1 MSLGRHHWL
10 GLYLRGVLM
19 GAADLV
25 PGVSGG
31 TIALITGIYDRFIAA
46 IASVGVG
53 ALSMVLSGKIKDAWT
68 HVDGNFLVAVGA
80 GILSSVVALA
90 SLLNW
95 LLLNYP
101 LPLWSLFCGLILA
114 SAIHLFYTSRVDWT
128 GRDYALWLTGVGV
141 ATVISLMQATQLP
154 VGPASVFF
162 AGAVAISAML
172 LPGISGS
179 FLLLILGMYQPV
191 ISALVNVDLVTVGL
205 FALGSLCGLLV
216 FSRVLKALLARTQR
230 ATMAILYGF
239 LLGSV
244 IMLWPWQQ
252 PVTSMVDRHGE
263 NRVIQSVPV
272 LPQTYEESIGEPMVW
287 LCLLTFTLGAGLGSL
302 LLSVGSVEH

>member
-1 MSLGRHHWL
+1 MSLNRHHWL
-10 GLYLRGVLM
+10 GLYFRGIAM

-46 IASVGVG
+46 IASIGID
-53 ALSMVLSGKIKDAWT
+53 AIRMVLSGNIKGAWA
-68 HVDGNFLVAVGA
+68 HVDGKFLVAVGA

-114 SAIHLFYTSRVDWT
+114 SAIHLFYTSRIDWS
-128 GRDYALWLTGVGV
+128 GRDYALWLTGACVAIVIGV
-141 ATVISLMQATQLP
+141 MQVTQLP
-154 VGPASVFF
+154 VSSFSIFF
-162 AGAVAISAML
+162 AGSIAISAML

-191 ISALVNVDLVTVGL
+191 ISALVHVDLYTIGL
-205 FALGSLCGLLV
+205 FTLGCLCGLLV
-216 FSRVLKALLARTQR
+216 FSRILKALIARAQR
-230 ATMAILYGF
+230 ATMATLYGF

-244 IMLWPWQQ
+244 LMLWPWQQ
-252 PVTSMVDRHGE
+252 PVSSVIDRHGG
-263 NRVIQSVPV
+263 NRVVQSVPV
-272 LPQTYEESIGEPMVW
+272 LPETYAALVGEPMLW
-287 LCLLTFTLGAGLGSL
+287 LCLLAFGVGAGLVSL

>member
-1 MSLGRHHWL
+1 
-10 GLYLRGVLM
+10 M

-31 TIALITGIYDRFIAA
+31 TIALVTGIYDRFIAA
-46 IASVGVG
+46 IASIGID
-53 ALSMVLSGKIKDAWT
+53 AIRIVLSGKIKDAWA

-114 SAIHLFYTSRVDWT
+114 SAIHLFFISRIDWE
-128 GRDYALWLTGVGV
+128 GRHYALWLTGACV
-141 ATVISLMQATQLP
+141 AIVIGLMQAIQLP
-154 VGPASVFF
+154 VSFCSIFF
-162 AGAVAISAML
+162 AGSIAISAML

-191 ISALVNVDLVTVGL
+191 ISALVNVDLVTIGL
-205 FALGSLCGLLV
+205 FALGCLCGLLV
-216 FSRVLKALLARTQR
+216 FSRILKALLARAQR
-230 ATMAILYGF
+230 ATMATLYGF

-252 PVTSMVDRHGE
+252 PISSVIDRHGE
-263 NRVIQSVPV
+263 NRVVQSVPV
-272 LPQTYEESIGEPMVW
+272 LPQTYADFVGEPMVW
-287 LCLLTFTLGAGLGSL
+287 LCLLAFSIGAGLVSL
-302 LLSVGSVEH
+302 LLSIGPVEH

>member
-1 MSLGRHHWL
+1 MSLSRHHWL
-10 GLYLRGVLM
+10 GLYLRGAAM

-31 TIALITGIYDRFIAA
+31 TIALITGIYDRFITA
-46 IASVGVG
+46 IASVGVDV
-53 ALSMVLSGKIKDAWT
+53 LRMVLSGKIKGAWARI
-68 HVDGNFLVAVGA
+68 DGNFLFAVGT
-80 GILSSVVALA
+80 GILSSVVLLA

-101 LPLWSLFCGLILA
+101 LPLWSLFCGLVLA
-114 SAIHLFYTSRVDWT
+114 SAIHLFYKNRIEWT
-128 GRDYALWLTGVGV
+128 WGDYALWLTGIGV
-141 ATVISLMQATQLP
+141 AAVIGLMQATQLP
-154 VGPASVFF
+154 VTHTSIFL
-162 AGAVAISAML
+162 AGALAISAML

-191 ISALVNVDLVTVGL
+191 IGALVNVDLVTIGI

-216 FSRVLKALLARTQR
+216 FSRVLTALLARAQR

-252 PVTSMVDRHGE
+252 PVSSVIDRQGE
-263 NRVIQSVPV
+263 NRVVQSVPV
-272 LPQTYEESIGEPMVW
+272 SPQTYVELVGEPMLW
-287 LCLLTFTLGAGLGSL
+287 LCLLAFTLGAGLVSMLSSDGSL
-302 LLSVGSVEH
+302 EH

>member
-1 MSLGRHHWL
+1 MSLSRHHWL
-10 GLYLRGVLM
+10 GLYLRGVAM

-31 TIALITGIYDRFIAA
+31 TIALVTGIYDRFIAA
-46 IASVGVG
+46 IASIGID
-53 ALSMVLSGKIKDAWT
+53 AIRMVLSGKIKDAWA

-114 SAIHLFYTSRVDWT
+114 SAIHLFSISRIDWE
-128 GRDYALWLTGVGV
+128 GRHYALWLAGACV
-141 ATVISLMQATQLP
+141 AIVIGLMQATQLP
-154 VGPASVFF
+154 VGPVSVFF

-191 ISALVNVDLVTVGL
+191 ISALVNVDLVTIGL
-205 FALGSLCGLLV
+205 FALGCLCGLLV
-216 FSRVLKALLARTQR
+216 FSRILKALLARAQR
-230 ATMAILYGF
+230 ATMATLYGF

-252 PVTSMVDRHGE
+252 PISSVIDRYGE
-263 NRVIQSVPV
+263 NRVVQSVPV
-272 LPQTYEESIGEPMVW
+272 LPQTYADLVGEPMLW
-287 LCLLTFTLGAGLGSL
+287 LCLLTFSIGAGLVSL

>member
-1 MSLGRHHWL
+1 
-10 GLYLRGVLM
+10 M

-31 TIALITGIYDRFIAA
+31 TIALVTGIYDRFIAA
-46 IASVGVG
+46 IASIGID
-53 ALSMVLSGKIKDAWT
+53 AIRMVLSGKIKDAWA

-114 SAIHLFYTSRVDWT
+114 SAIHLFSISRIDWE
-128 GRDYALWLTGVGV
+128 GRHYALWLAGACV
-141 ATVISLMQATQLP
+141 AIVIGLMQATQLP
-154 VGPASVFF
+154 VGPVSVFF

-191 ISALVNVDLVTVGL
+191 ISALVNVDLVTIGL
-205 FALGSLCGLLV
+205 FALGCLCGLLV
-216 FSRVLKALLARTQR
+216 FSRILKALLARAQR
-230 ATMAILYGF
+230 ATMATLYGF

-252 PVTSMVDRHGE
+252 PISSVIDRHGE
-263 NRVIQSVPV
+263 NRVVQSVPV
-272 LPQTYEESIGEPMVW
+272 LPQTYADLVGEPMVW
-287 LCLLTFTLGAGLGSL
+287 LCLLAFSIGAGLVSL
-302 LLSVGSVEH
+302 LLSIGPVEH

>member
-1 MSLGRHHWL
+1 
-10 GLYLRGVLM
+10 M

-31 TIALITGIYDRFIAA
+31 TIALVTGIYDRFIAA
-46 IASVGVG
+46 IASIGID
-53 ALSMVLSGKIKDAWT
+53 AIRMVLSGKIKDAWA

-114 SAIHLFYTSRVDWT
+114 SAIHLFSISRIDWE
-128 GRDYALWLTGVGV
+128 GRHYALWLAGACV
-141 ATVISLMQATQLP
+141 AIVIGLMQATQLP
-154 VGPASVFF
+154 VSFFSIFF
-162 AGAVAISAML
+162 ACFIAISAML

-191 ISALVNVDLVTVGL
+191 ISALVNVDLVTIGL
-205 FALGSLCGLLV
+205 FALGCLCGLLV
-216 FSRVLKALLARTQR
+216 FSRILKALLARAQR
-230 ATMAILYGF
+230 ATMATLYGF

-252 PVTSMVDRHGE
+252 PISSVIDRHGE
-263 NRVIQSVPV
+263 NRVVQSVPV
-272 LPQTYEESIGEPMVW
+272 LPQTYADLVGEPMVW
-287 LCLLTFTLGAGLGSL
+287 LCLLAFSIGAGLVSL
-302 LLSVGSVEH
+302 LLSIGPVEH

>member
-1 MSLGRHHWL
+1 MSLSRHRWL
-10 GLYLRGVLM
+10 GLYLRGIAM

-46 IASVGVG
+46 IASVGID
-53 ALSMVLSGKIKDAWT
+53 ALRMVLSGKVKDAWA

-95 LLLNYP
+95 LLLNFP
-101 LPLWSLFCGLILA
+101 LPLWALFCGLVLA
-114 SAIHLFYTSRVDWT
+114 SAVHLFRTSRTHWT
-128 GRDYALWLTGVGV
+128 AREYALWLTGVGV
-141 ATVISLMQATQLP
+141 AIVIGLMQATQPP
-154 VGPASVFF
+154 VGPLSVFF
-162 AGAVAISAML
+162 AGAIAISAML

-179 FLLLILGMYQPV
+179 FLLLIMGMYQPV
-191 ISALVNVDLVTVGL
+191 ISALVNVDLATVGL
-205 FALGSLCGLLV
+205 ALGCLCGLLV
-216 FSRVLKALLARTQR
+216 FSRLLKALLARAQR

-244 IMLWPWQQ
+244 IMLWPWQR
-252 PVTSMVDRHGE
+252 PITSIVDRHGE
-263 NRVIQSVPV
+263 TVSCKRARVAS
-272 LPQTYEESIGEPMVW
+272 
-287 LCLLTFTLGAGLGSL
+287 GLRG
-302 LLSVGSVEH
+302 VGR

>member
-1 MSLGRHHWL
+1 MRLSRQHWL
-10 GLYLRGVLM
+10 GLYLRGVAM

-46 IASVGVG
+46 IASVGID
-53 ALSMVLSGKIKDAWT
+53 ALRMVLSGRIKSAWA
-68 HVDGNFLVAVGA
+68 HVDGNFLLAVGG
-80 GILSSVVALA
+80 GILSSIALLA

-95 LLLNYP
+95 LILNYP

-114 SAIHLFYTSRVDWT
+114 SAIHLFYESRLDWAA
-128 GRDYALWLTGVGV
+128 RDYALWLVGIGV
-141 ATVISLMQATQLP
+141 ALIVGLMQATQLP
-154 VGPASVFF
+154 VSQVSIFL
-162 AGAVAISAML
+162 AGAIAISAML

-191 ISALVNVDLVTVGL
+191 ITALVNLDVIILGV
-205 FALGSLCGLLV
+205 FALGCISGLLV
-216 FSRVLKALLARTQR
+216 FSRVLKVLLARAQR

-244 IMLWPWQQ
+244 IMLWPWQR
-252 PVTSMVDRHGE
+252 PIAVVVDRHGE
-263 NRVIQSVPV
+263 NRVVQSEPV
-272 LPQTYEESIGEPMVW
+272 LPQTYMESVGEPMLL
-287 LCLLTFTLGAGLGSL
+287 LCLFAFALGLGVVAL
-302 LLSVGSVEH
+302 LLSRGSAEH

>member
-1 MSLGRHHWL
+1 MRLSRQHWL
-10 GLYLRGVLM
+10 GFYLRGVAM

-46 IASVGVG
+46 IASVGID
-53 ALSMVLSGKIKDAWT
+53 ALRMVLSGRIKSAWA
-68 HVDGNFLVAVGA
+68 HVDGNFLLAVGG
-80 GILSSVVALA
+80 GILSSIALLA

-95 LLLNYP
+95 LILNYP

-114 SAIHLFYTSRVDWT
+114 SAIHLFHESRLDWT
-128 GRDYALWLTGVGV
+128 ARDYALWLVGIGV
-141 ATVISLMQATQLP
+141 ALIVGLMQATQLP
-154 VGPASVFF
+154 VSQVSIFL
-162 AGAVAISAML
+162 AGTIAISAML

-191 ISALVNVDLVTVGL
+191 ITALVNLDVIILGV
-205 FALGSLCGLLV
+205 FALGCISGLLV
-216 FSRVLKALLARTQR
+216 FSRVLKVLLARAQR

-244 IMLWPWQQ
+244 IMLWPWQR
-252 PVTSMVDRHGE
+252 PIAVVVDRHGE
-263 NRVIQSVPV
+263 NRVVQSVPV
-272 LPQTYEESIGEPMVW
+272 LPQTYMESVGEPMLL
-287 LCLLTFTLGAGLGSL
+287 LCLFVFAVGVCVVAL
-302 LLSVGSVEH
+302 LLSRGSAEQ

>member
-1 MSLGRHHWL
+1 MSLSRHHWL
-10 GLYLRGVLM
+10 GLYLRGVAM

-31 TIALITGIYDRFIAA
+31 TIALVTGIYDRFISA
-46 IASVGVG
+46 IASVGID
-53 ALSMVLSGKIKDAWT
+53 ALRMVLSGKIKDAWA

-101 LPLWSLFCGLILA
+101 LPLWALFCGLIMA
-114 SAIHLFYTSRVDWT
+114 SATHLFYTSRIDWT
-128 GRDYALWLTGVGV
+128 GREYALWLTGAGV
-141 ATVISLMQATQLP
+141 ATVIGLMQATQLP
-154 VGPASVFF
+154 VGPVSVFV
-162 AGAVAISAML
+162 AGAIAVSAML

-179 FLLLILGMYQPV
+179 FLLLIMGMYQPV
-191 ISALVNVDLVTVGL
+191 IGALVNIDLVTVGL
-205 FALGSLCGLLV
+205 FAMGCLCGLLV
-216 FSRVLKALLARTQR
+216 FSRLLRVLLARARR

-252 PVTSMVDRHGE
+252 PITSIVDRHGE
-263 NRVIQSVPV
+263 NRVVQSVPV
-272 LPQTYEESIGEPMVW
+272 LPQTYEELVGEPMLW
-287 LCLLTFTLGAGLGSL
+287 LCLLAFSLGAGLVSL

>member
-1 MSLGRHHWL
+1 LSLSRHHWL
-10 GLYLRGVLM
+10 GLYLRGIAM

-31 TIALITGIYDRFIAA
+31 TIALITGIYDRLIAA
-46 IASVGVG
+46 IASIGLD
-53 ALSMVLSGKIKDAWT
+53 ALRMVLAGKIKDAWA

-80 GILSSVVALA
+80 GILSSVLALA

-101 LPLWSLFCGLILA
+101 LPLWALFCGFILA
-114 SAIHLFYTSRVDWT
+114 SAIHLFYTSRVDWAE
-128 GRDYALWLTGVGV
+128 RHYALWLTGVGL
-141 ATVISLMQATQLP
+141 ATVIGLMQATQLP
-154 VGPASVFF
+154 VGPVSVFF

-205 FALGSLCGLLV
+205 FALGCFCGLLV
-216 FSRVLKALLARTQR
+216 FSRLLEALLARAQR
-230 ATMAILYGF
+230 ATMAVLYGF

-252 PVTSMVDRHGE
+252 PVALAIDRHGE
-263 NRVIQSVPV
+263 NRVVQSVPV
-272 LPQTYEESIGEPMVW
+272 FPQTYEELVGEPMLW
-287 LCLLTFTLGAGLGSL
+287 LCLFAFSLGAGLVSL
-302 LLSVGSVEH
+302 LLSVRSVEH

>member
-1 MSLGRHHWL
+1 MSLSRHHWL
-10 GLYLRGVLM
+10 GLYLRGVAM
-19 GAADLV
+19 GAADIV

-46 IASVGVG
+46 IASIGID
-53 ALSMVLSGKIKDAWT
+53 AMRMVFSGKIKDAWA

-114 SAIHLFYTSRVDWT
+114 SAIHLFYISRIDWE
-128 GRDYALWLTGVGV
+128 GRDYALWLTGACV
-141 ATVISLMQATQLP
+141 AIVIGLMQATQLP
-154 VGPASVFF
+154 VSSLSIFF
-162 AGAVAISAML
+162 AGSIAISAML

-191 ISALVNVDLVTVGL
+191 ISALVNIDLVTIGL
-205 FALGSLCGLLV
+205 FALGCLCGLLV
-216 FSRVLKALLARTQR
+216 FSRILKALLARAQR
-230 ATMAILYGF
+230 ATMATLYGF

-252 PVTSMVDRHGE
+252 PISSVIDRHGE
-263 NRVIQSVPV
+263 NRVVQSAPV
-272 LPQTYEESIGEPMVW
+272 LPHTYADLVGEPMLW
-287 LCLLTFTLGAGLGSL
+287 LCLLTFSIGAGLVSL

>member
-1 MSLGRHHWL
+1 LSLSRHHWL
-10 GLYLRGVLM
+10 GLYLRGIAM

-31 TIALITGIYDRFIAA
+31 TIALITGIYDRLIAA
-46 IASVGVG
+46 IASIGLD
-53 ALSMVLSGKIKDAWT
+53 ALRMVLAGKIKDAWA

-80 GILSSVVALA
+80 GILSSVLALA

-101 LPLWSLFCGLILA
+101 LPLWALFCGFILA
-114 SAIHLFYTSRVDWT
+114 SAIYLFYTSRVDWAE
-128 GRDYALWLTGVGV
+128 RHYALWLTGVGL
-141 ATVISLMQATQLP
+141 ATVIGLMQATQLP
-154 VGPASVFF
+154 VGPVSVFF

-205 FALGSLCGLLV
+205 FALGCFCGLLV
-216 FSRVLKALLARTQR
+216 FSRLLEALLARAQR
-230 ATMAILYGF
+230 ATMAVLYGF

-252 PVTSMVDRHGE
+252 PVALAIDRHGE
-263 NRVIQSVPV
+263 NRVVQSVPV
-272 LPQTYEESIGEPMVW
+272 FPQTYEELVGEPMLW
-287 LCLLTFTLGAGLGSL
+287 LCLFAFSLGAGLVSL
-302 LLSVGSVEH
+302 LLSVRSVEH

>member
-1 MSLGRHHWL
+1 
-10 GLYLRGVLM
+10 M

-46 IASVGVG
+46 IASIGLD
-53 ALSMVLSGKIKDAWT
+53 ALRMVLAGKIKDAWA

-80 GILSSVVALA
+80 GILSSVLALA

-114 SAIHLFYTSRVDWT
+114 SAIHLFYTSRVDWAE
-128 GRDYALWLTGVGV
+128 RHYALWLTGVGL
-141 ATVISLMQATQLP
+141 ATVIGLMQATQLP
-154 VGPASVFF
+154 VGPVSVFF

-191 ISALVNVDLVTVGL
+191 ISALVNVDLVTIGL
-205 FALGSLCGLLV
+205 FALGCFCGLLV
-216 FSRVLKALLARTQR
+216 FSRLLEALLARAQR

-252 PVTSMVDRHGE
+252 PVALAIDRHGE
-263 NRVIQSVPV
+263 NRVVQSVPV
-272 LPQTYEESIGEPMVW
+272 FPQTYEELVGEPMLW
-287 LCLLTFTLGAGLGSL
+287 LCLFAFSLGAGLVSL
-302 LLSVGSVEH
+302 LLSVRSVEH

>member
-1 MSLGRHHWL
+1 MRLSRQHWL
-10 GLYLRGVLM
+10 GFYLRGVAM

-46 IASVGVG
+46 IASVGID
-53 ALSMVLSGKIKDAWT
+53 ALRMVLSGRIKSAWA
-68 HVDGNFLVAVGA
+68 HVDGNFLLAVGG
-80 GILSSVVALA
+80 GILSSIALLA

-95 LLLNYP
+95 LILNYP

-114 SAIHLFYTSRVDWT
+114 SAIHLFYESRLDWAA
-128 GRDYALWLTGVGV
+128 RDYALWLVGIGV
-141 ATVISLMQATQLP
+141 ALIVGLMQATQLP
-154 VGPASVFF
+154 VSQVSIFL
-162 AGAVAISAML
+162 AGAIAISAML

-191 ISALVNVDLVTVGL
+191 ITALVNLDVIILGV
-205 FALGSLCGLLV
+205 FALGCISGLLV
-216 FSRVLKALLARTQR
+216 FSRVLKVLLARAQH

-244 IMLWPWQQ
+244 IMLWPWQR
-252 PVTSMVDRHGE
+252 PIAVVVDRHGE
-263 NRVIQSVPV
+263 NRVVQSEPV
-272 LPQTYEESIGEPMVW
+272 LPQTYMESVGEPMLL
-287 LCLLTFTLGAGLGSL
+287 LCLFAFALGLGVVAL
-302 LLSVGSVEH
+302 LLSRGSAEH

>member
-1 MSLGRHHWL
+1 MSLSRHHWL
-10 GLYLRGVLM
+10 GLYLRGIAM

-46 IASVGVG
+46 IASIGLD
-53 ALSMVLSGKIKDAWT
+53 ALRMVLAGKIKDAWA

-80 GILSSVVALA
+80 GILSSVLALA

-114 SAIHLFYTSRVDWT
+114 SAIHLFYTSRVDWAE
-128 GRDYALWLTGVGV
+128 RHYALWLTGVGL
-141 ATVISLMQATQLP
+141 ATVIGLMQATQLP
-154 VGPASVFF
+154 VGPVSVFF

-205 FALGSLCGLLV
+205 FALGCFCGLLV
-216 FSRVLKALLARTQR
+216 FSRLLAALLARAKR

-252 PVTSMVDRHGE
+252 PVALAIDRYGE
-263 NRVIQSVPV
+263 NRVVQSVPV
-272 LPQTYEESIGEPMVW
+272 FPQTYEELVGEPMLW
-287 LCLLTFTLGAGLGSL
+287 LCLFAFSLGAGLVSL
-302 LLSVGSVEH
+302 LLSVRSVEH

>member
-1 MSLGRHHWL
+1 MRLSRQHWL
-10 GLYLRGVLM
+10 GLYLRGVAM

-46 IASVGVG
+46 IASVGID
-53 ALSMVLSGKIKDAWT
+53 ALRMVFSGKIKSAWA
-68 HVDGNFLVAVGA
+68 HVDGNFLLAVGG
-80 GILSSVVALA
+80 GILSSVAVLA

-95 LLLNYP
+95 LILNYP

-114 SAIHLFYTSRVDWT
+114 SAIHLFYESRLDWT
-128 GRDYALWLTGVGV
+128 ARDYALWLVGIGV
-141 ATVISLMQATQLP
+141 ALIVGLMQATQLP
-154 VGPASVFF
+154 VSQVSIFL
-162 AGAVAISAML
+162 AGAIAISAML

-191 ISALVNVDLVTVGL
+191 ITALVNLDVIILGV
-205 FALGSLCGLLV
+205 FALGCISGLLV
-216 FSRVLKALLARTQR
+216 FSRVLKVLLARAQR

-244 IMLWPWQQ
+244 IMLWPWQR
-252 PVTSMVDRHGE
+252 PIAVVVDRHGE
-263 NRVIQSVPV
+263 NRVVQSVPV
-272 LPQTYEESIGEPMVW
+272 LPQTYMESVGEPMLL
-287 LCLLTFTLGAGLGSL
+287 LCLFVFALGVCVVAL
-302 LLSVGSVEH
+302 LLSRGSAEH

>member
-1 MSLGRHHWL
+1 MRLSRQHWL
-10 GLYLRGVLM
+10 GLYLRGVAM

-46 IASVGVG
+46 IASVGID
-53 ALSMVLSGKIKDAWT
+53 ALRMVFSGKIKSAWA
-68 HVDGNFLVAVGA
+68 HVDGNFLLAVGG
-80 GILSSVVALA
+80 GILSSIALLA

-95 LLLNYP
+95 LILNYP

-114 SAIHLFYTSRVDWT
+114 SAIHLFYESRLDWT
-128 GRDYALWLTGVGV
+128 ARDYALWLVGIGV
-141 ATVISLMQATQLP
+141 ALIVGLMQATQLP
-154 VGPASVFF
+154 VSQVSIFL
-162 AGAVAISAML
+162 AGTIAISAML

-191 ISALVNVDLVTVGL
+191 ITALVNLDLIILGV
-205 FALGSLCGLLV
+205 FALGCISGLLV
-216 FSRVLKALLARTQR
+216 FSRVLKVLLARAQR

-244 IMLWPWQQ
+244 IMLWPWQR
-252 PVTSMVDRHGE
+252 PIAVMVDRHGE
-263 NRVIQSVPV
+263 NRVVQSVPV
-272 LPQTYEESIGEPMVW
+272 LPQTYMESVGEPMLL
-287 LCLLTFTLGAGLGSL
+287 LCLFVFALGVCVVAL
-302 LLSVGSVEH
+302 LLSRGSAEH

>member
-1 MSLGRHHWL
+1 MSLSRHHWL
-10 GLYLRGVLM
+10 ELYFRGIAM

-31 TIALITGIYDRFIAA
+31 TIALITGIYDRFITA
-46 IASVGVG
+46 IASVGID
-53 ALSMVLSGKIKDAWT
+53 ALRMVLSGKVKDAWA

-80 GILSSVVALA
+80 GILSSVFALA

-101 LPLWSLFCGLILA
+101 LPLWALFCGLILA
-114 SAIHLFYTSRVDWT
+114 SAIHLFYTSRIHWT
-128 GRDYALWLTGVGV
+128 AREYGLWLTGVGV
-141 ATVISLMQATQLP
+141 ATVIGLMQATQLP
-154 VGPASVFF
+154 VGPVSVFF

-179 FLLLILGMYQPV
+179 FMLLIMGMYQPV
-191 ISALVNVDLVTVGL
+191 ISAVVNLDLATVGL
-205 FALGSLCGLLV
+205 FALGCLCGLLV
-216 FSRVLKALLARTQR
+216 FSRLLKALLARAQR
-230 ATMAILYGF
+230 ATMAVLYGF

-252 PVTSMVDRHGE
+252 PITSIVDRHGE
-263 NRVIQSVPV
+263 NRVVQSVPV
-272 LPQTYEESIGEPMVW
+272 LPQAYQELVGEPMLW
-287 LCLLTFTLGAGLGSL
+287 LCLLAFSLGAGLVSL

>member
-1 MSLGRHHWL
+1 MSLSRHHWL
-10 GLYLRGVLM
+10 GLYLRGVAM

-31 TIALITGIYDRFIAA
+31 TIALVTGIYDRFIAA
-46 IASVGVG
+46 IASIGID
-53 ALSMVLSGKIKDAWT
+53 AIRMVLSGKIKDAWA

-114 SAIHLFYTSRVDWT
+114 SAIHLFSISRIDWE
-128 GRDYALWLTGVGV
+128 GRHYALWLTGACV
-141 ATVISLMQATQLP
+141 AIVIGLMQATQLP
-154 VGPASVFF
+154 VGPVSVFF

-191 ISALVNVDLVTVGL
+191 ISALVNVDLVTIGL
-205 FALGSLCGLLV
+205 FALGCLCGLLV
-216 FSRVLKALLARTQR
+216 FSRILKALLARAQR
-230 ATMAILYGF
+230 ATMATLYGF

-252 PVTSMVDRHGE
+252 PISSVIDRHGE
-263 NRVIQSVPV
+263 NRVVQSVPV
-272 LPQTYEESIGEPMVW
+272 LPQTYADLVGEPMVW
-287 LCLLTFTLGAGLGSL
+287 LCLLAFSIGAGLVSL
-302 LLSVGSVEH
+302 LLSIGPVEH

>member
-31 TIALITGIYDRFIAA
+31 TIALITGIYDRFIEA

-80 GILSSVVALA
+80 GILSSIVALA

-95 LLLNYP
+95 LILNYP

-141 ATVISLMQATQLP
+141 ATVIGLMQATQLP

>member
-1 MSLGRHHWL
+1 MSLSRHHWL
-10 GLYLRGVLM
+10 GLYLRGVAM

-31 TIALITGIYDRFIAA
+31 TIALVTGIYDRFIAA
-46 IASVGVG
+46 IASIGID
-53 ALSMVLSGKIKDAWT
+53 AIRMVLSGNIKDAWA

-114 SAIHLFYTSRVDWT
+114 SAIHLFYITRIDWEV
-128 GRDYALWLTGVGV
+128 RDYALWLTGACV
-141 ATVISLMQATQLP
+141 AIVIGLMQATQLP
-154 VGPASVFF
+154 GSSFSIF
-162 AGAVAISAML
+162 LAGSIAISAML

-191 ISALVNVDLVTVGL
+191 ISALVNVDLVTIGL
-205 FALGSLCGLLV
+205 FALGCLCGLLV
-216 FSRVLKALLARTQR
+216 FSRILKALLARAQR
-230 ATMAILYGF
+230 ATMATLYGF

-252 PVTSMVDRHGE
+252 PISSVIDRHGE
-263 NRVIQSVPV
+263 NRVVQSVPV
-272 LPQTYEESIGEPMVW
+272 LPHTYADLVGEPMLW
-287 LCLLTFTLGAGLGSL
+287 LCLLTFSIGAGLVSL

>member
-1 MSLGRHHWL
+1 MSLSRHHWL
-10 GLYLRGVLM
+10 GLYLRGVAM

-31 TIALITGIYDRFIAA
+31 TIALVTGIYDRFIAA
-46 IASVGVG
+46 IASIGID
-53 ALSMVLSGKIKDAWT
+53 AIRMVLSGNIKDAWA

-114 SAIHLFYTSRVDWT
+114 SAIHLFYITRIDWEV
-128 GRDYALWLTGVGV
+128 RDYAMWLTGACV
-141 ATVISLMQATQLP
+141 AIVIGLMQATQLP
-154 VGPASVFF
+154 GSSFSIF
-162 AGAVAISAML
+162 LAGSIAISAML

-191 ISALVNVDLVTVGL
+191 ISALVNVDLVTIGL
-205 FALGSLCGLLV
+205 FALGCLCGLLV
-216 FSRVLKALLARTQR
+216 FSRILKALLARAQR
-230 ATMAILYGF
+230 ATMATLYGF

-252 PVTSMVDRHGE
+252 PISSVIDRHGE
-263 NRVIQSVPV
+263 NRVVQSVPV
-272 LPQTYEESIGEPMVW
+272 LPHTYADLVGEPMLW
-287 LCLLTFTLGAGLGSL
+287 LCLLTFSIGAGLVSL

>member
-1 MSLGRHHWL
+1 
-10 GLYLRGVLM
+10 M

-46 IASVGVG
+46 IASIGLD
-53 ALSMVLSGKIKDAWT
+53 ALRMVLAGKIKDAWA

-80 GILSSVVALA
+80 GILSSVLALA

-128 GRDYALWLTGVGV
+128 ERHYALWLTGVGL
-141 ATVISLMQATQLP
+141 ATVIGLMQATQLP
-154 VGPASVFF
+154 VGPVSVFF

-205 FALGSLCGLLV
+205 FALGCFCGLLV
-216 FSRVLKALLARTQR
+216 FSRLLEALLARAQR

-252 PVTSMVDRHGE
+252 PVALAIDRHGE
-263 NRVIQSVPV
+263 NRVVQSVPV
-272 LPQTYEESIGEPMVW
+272 FPQTYEELVGEPMLR
-287 LCLLTFTLGAGLGSL
+287 LCLFAFSLGAGLVSL
-302 LLSVGSVEH
+302 LLSVRSVEH

>member
-1 MSLGRHHWL
+1 MSLSRQHWL
-10 GLYLRGVLM
+10 GLYLRGVAM

-46 IASVGVG
+46 IASVGID
-53 ALSMVLSGKIKDAWT
+53 ALRMVFSGKIKSAWA
-68 HVDGNFLVAVGA
+68 HVDGNFLLAVGG
-80 GILSSVVALA
+80 GILSSVALLA

-95 LLLNYP
+95 LILNYP

-114 SAIHLFYTSRVDWT
+114 SALHLFYESRLDWAA
-128 GRDYALWLTGVGV
+128 RDYALWLVGIGV
-141 ATVISLMQATQLP
+141 ALIVGLMQATQLP
-154 VGPASVFF
+154 VSQVSIFL
-162 AGAVAISAML
+162 AGAIAISAML

-191 ISALVNVDLVTVGL
+191 ITALVNLDVIILGV
-205 FALGSLCGLLV
+205 FALGCISGLLV
-216 FSRVLKALLARTQR
+216 FSRVLKVLLARAQR

-244 IMLWPWQQ
+244 IMLWPWQR
-252 PVTSMVDRHGE
+252 PIAVVVDRHGE
-263 NRVIQSVPV
+263 NRVVQSEPV
-272 LPQTYEESIGEPMVW
+272 LPQTYMESVGEPMLL
-287 LCLLTFTLGAGLGSL
+287 LCLFVFALGIGVVAL
-302 LLSVGSVEH
+302 LLSRGSAEH

>member
-1 MSLGRHHWL
+1 
-10 GLYLRGVLM
+10 
-19 GAADLV
+19 
-25 PGVSGG
+25 
-31 TIALITGIYDRFIAA
+31 
-46 IASVGVG
+46 
-53 ALSMVLSGKIKDAWT
+53 
-68 HVDGNFLVAVGA
+68 
-80 GILSSVVALA
+80 LSSVVALA

-114 SAIHLFYTSRVDWT
+114 SAIHLFYKSRIDWT
-128 GRDYALWLTGVGV
+128 GRDYALWLTGIGV
-141 ATVISLMQATQLP
+141 ATVIGLMQATQLP
-154 VGPASVFF
+154 VGSFSIF
-162 AGAVAISAML
+162 LAGAVAISAML

-191 ISALVNVDLVTVGL
+191 ISALVNVDLITVGI
-205 FALGSLCGLLV
+205 FALGCLCGLLV
-216 FSRVLKALLARTQR
+216 FSRVLKLLLARAQR

-252 PVTSMVDRHGE
+252 PVSSMIDRHGE
-263 NRVIQSVPV
+263 NRVIQTVPV
-272 LPQTYEESIGEPMVW
+272 LPQAYEEMVGEPMLW
-287 LCLLTFTLGAGLGSL
+287 LCLLTFTLGAGLVSL

>member
-1 MSLGRHHWL
+1 MSLSPHHWL
-10 GLYLRGVLM
+10 GLYLRGVAM

-31 TIALITGIYDRFIAA
+31 TIALVTGIYDRFIAA
-46 IASVGVG
+46 IASIGID
-53 ALSMVLSGKIKDAWT
+53 AIRMVLSGKIKDAWA

-114 SAIHLFYTSRVDWT
+114 SAIHLFSISRIDWE
-128 GRDYALWLTGVGV
+128 GRHYALWLAGVCV
-141 ATVISLMQATQLP
+141 AIVMGLMQATQLP
-154 VGPASVFF
+154 VSFFSIFF
-162 AGAVAISAML
+162 AGSIAISAML

-191 ISALVNVDLVTVGL
+191 ISALVNVDLVTIGL
-205 FALGSLCGLLV
+205 FALGCLCGLLV
-216 FSRVLKALLARTQR
+216 FSRILKALLARAQR
-230 ATMAILYGF
+230 ATMATLYGF

-252 PVTSMVDRHGE
+252 PISSVIDRHGE
-263 NRVIQSVPV
+263 NRVVQSVPV
-272 LPQTYEESIGEPMVW
+272 LPQTYEQLIGEPMLW
-287 LCLLTFTLGAGLGSL
+287 LCLLAFSLGAGLVSL

>member
-1 MSLGRHHWL
+1 MSLSRHHWL
-10 GLYLRGVLM
+10 GLYLRGIAM

-31 TIALITGIYDRFIAA
+31 TIALITGIYNRFITA
-46 IASVGVG
+46 IASVGID
-53 ALSMVLSGKIKDAWT
+53 ALRMVLSGKVKDAWA

-101 LPLWSLFCGLILA
+101 LPLWGLFCGLILA
-114 SAIHLFYTSRVDWT
+114 SAIHLFYTSRIQWT
-128 GRDYALWLTGVGV
+128 AREYALWLTGVGV
-141 ATVISLMQATQLP
+141 ATVIGLTQATQLP
-154 VGPASVFF
+154 VGPLSVFF

-179 FLLLILGMYQPV
+179 FLLLIMGMYQPV
-191 ISALVNVDLVTVGL
+191 IRAVVNVDLATVGL
-205 FALGSLCGLLV
+205 FALGCLCGLLV
-216 FSRVLKALLARTQR
+216 FSRLLKALLARAQR

-252 PVTSMVDRHGE
+252 PISSVIDRHGE
-263 NRVIQSVPV
+263 SRVVQSLPV
-272 LPQTYEESIGEPMVW
+272 LPQTYEELVGEPMLW
-287 LCLLTFTLGAGLGSL
+287 LCLLAFSLGAGLVSL

>member
-1 MSLGRHHWL
+1 MSLSRQHWL
-10 GLYLRGVLM
+10 GLYLRGVAM

-46 IASVGVG
+46 IASVGID
-53 ALSMVLSGKIKDAWT
+53 ALRMVLSGRIKSAWA
-68 HVDGNFLVAVGA
+68 HVDGNFLLAVGG
-80 GILSSVVALA
+80 GILSSIALLA

-95 LLLNYP
+95 LILNYP

-114 SAIHLFYTSRVDWT
+114 SALHLFYESRLDWAA
-128 GRDYALWLTGVGV
+128 RDYALWLVGIGV
-141 ATVISLMQATQLP
+141 ALIVGLMQATQLP
-154 VGPASVFF
+154 VSQVSIFL
-162 AGAVAISAML
+162 AGAIAISAML

-191 ISALVNVDLVTVGL
+191 ITALVNLDVIILGV
-205 FALGSLCGLLV
+205 FALGCISGLLV
-216 FSRVLKALLARTQR
+216 FSRVLKVLLARAQR

-244 IMLWPWQQ
+244 IMLWPWQR
-252 PVTSMVDRHGE
+252 PIAVVVDRHGE
-263 NRVIQSVPV
+263 NRVVQSEPV
-272 LPQTYEESIGEPMVW
+272 LPQTYMESVGEPMLL
-287 LCLLTFTLGAGLGSL
+287 LCLFVFALGIGVVAL
-302 LLSVGSVEH
+302 LLSRGSAEH

>member
-1 MSLGRHHWL
+1 MSLSRHHWL
-10 GLYLRGVLM
+10 GLYLRGVAM

-31 TIALITGIYDRFIAA
+31 TIALVTGIYDRFIAA
-46 IASVGVG
+46 IASIGID
-53 ALSMVLSGKIKDAWT
+53 AIRMVLSGKIKDAWA

-114 SAIHLFYTSRVDWT
+114 SAIHLFSISRIDWE
-128 GRDYALWLTGVGV
+128 GRHYALWLAGACV
-141 ATVISLMQATQLP
+141 AIVIGLMQATQLP
-154 VGPASVFF
+154 VGPVSVFF

-191 ISALVNVDLVTVGL
+191 ISALVNVDLVTIGL
-205 FALGSLCGLLV
+205 FALGCLCGLLV
-216 FSRVLKALLARTQR
+216 FSRILKALLARAQL
-230 ATMAILYGF
+230 ATMATLYGF

-252 PVTSMVDRHGE
+252 PISSVIDRYGE
-263 NRVIQSVPV
+263 NRVVQSVPV
-272 LPQTYEESIGEPMVW
+272 LPQTYADLVGEPMLW
-287 LCLLTFTLGAGLGSL
+287 LCLLTFSIGAGLVSL